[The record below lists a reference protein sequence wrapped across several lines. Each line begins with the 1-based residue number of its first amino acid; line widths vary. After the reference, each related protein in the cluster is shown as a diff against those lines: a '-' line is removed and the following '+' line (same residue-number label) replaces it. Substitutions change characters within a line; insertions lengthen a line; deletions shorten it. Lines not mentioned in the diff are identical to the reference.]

1 MRGRNKGE
9 LGVVKKQ
16 TGKKILQYDVS
27 LIYTYLL
34 NVPEFNSKEQNC
46 LNHTSFINK
55 FYCLKLQNQNVKMD
69 H

>member
-16 TGKKILQYDVS
+16 AGKKILQYDVS

-34 NVPEFNSKEQNC
+34 SVPEFNSK
-46 LNHTSFINK
+46 
-55 FYCLKLQNQNVKMD
+55 
-69 H
+69 